1 MSSDD
6 EFSESN
12 CRSRVTGIC
21 DDFHLPFERLC
32 TKELT
37 LSNLVNEESDI
48 YKKSIE
54 IHRNETLE
62 AATKVY
68 QDPLLLHSWDN
79 FRHAADLLA
88 VMHRRIKQR
97 MNRVLATAYESGSV
111 AFSKDFLN
119 EFGRILRKSNKFVAN
134 RPLPKGMLDPLLMA
148 QSDPPR
154 GAFKRKRR
162 ILRIRRQ
169 HRSFQAK
176 NTVIDSRSSSGRHLS
191 DNIPPAPEMSRLSEE
206 EVYRQSRS
214 PLIFAVVVAAAVAHH
229 HLELRFVRPHRLRH
243 PHRTLIISRPN
254 LAFIASS
261 IFYPPYQITYSLEPT
276 LEKVTFRL
284 HIGGVQLFKA
294 FSFVRYWLFDL
305 FRAPPCAPF
314 IFDILTCILNILL
327 ACPLRLLCPFEGL
340 GGVHLLQQF
349 LGLFGIGCP
358 VVKWEER
365 KSISKKLATKRHFLL
380 LLRNG
385 KVAILIL
392 TNKNRMHKF
401 ASHDLSSVVK
411 QYNDRPNHGELMTSQ
426 DIIERRKKKKQS
438 KSSQSEDRPLN
449 QQNLSNCDCGT
460 SEYDGGMDDE
470 SLVPTAT
477 STNTTAITAPVDY
490 DGQLAQLGLAQ
501 HDVRPPLKSFYPAD
515 DTGEATDVFQHHAN
529 NYAQHY
535 ECTVGAVESTSPLKM
550 ETDRELNTEGTKPV
564 LPTDL
569 TLTGAA
575 SISDTLAKKHPRERL
590 NLGTLRT
597 NRPPAFGDGCKS
609 FDPTISSPLPT
620 NKGRMTL
627 VVRGSTTTDSELCT
641 PEPPPRLTPVIILDS
656 PDLHLGWRHVNAG
669 PTSLSSSEELSSTK
683 STSSVFKG
691 AFTRVDESNQRCLIT
706 PDSEQ
711 LTMAP
716 FT

>member
-214 PLIFAVVVAAAVAHH
+214 PLSPPVHSSMTPEDFCSCSS
-229 HLELRFVRPHRLRH
+229 RSSSSSSS
-243 PHRTLIISRPN
+243 RT
-254 LAFIASS
+254 S
-261 IFYPPYQITYSLEPT
+261 IP
-276 LEKVTFRL
+276 
-284 HIGGVQLFKA
+284 

-327 ACPLRLLCPFEGL
+327 KMGRKKIDIKKISDEKTLLVTFAKRK
-340 GGVHLLQQF
+340 V
-349 LGLFGIGCP
+349 GLFNKAFELSELC
-358 VVKWEER
+358 ECR
-365 KSISKKLATKRHFLL
+365 
-380 LLRNG
+380 
-385 KVAILIL
+385 VAILIL